1 MSPEAGPRR
10 RARAWF
16 ERIGFAL
23 LLAAVVFGVR
33 FYQQR
38 DLVEG
43 PAPALQGPLLSG
55 PSYDLAA
62 GAATRPVLVY
72 FWASWC
78 PVCRLE
84 QGSISALA
92 DEHRVVTVAMQSGS
106 AAEVSAYLREHG
118 LDWPVIN
125 DPDGLLAARWGVRA
139 TPAFFVVDRE
149 RAIRFREVGYTS
161 GPGLRL
167 RLWLAR

>member
-1 MSPEAGPRR
+1 MSPETGPRR
-10 RARAWF
+10 RGRIWA

-23 LLAAVVFGVR
+23 LLAVVLFGVR
-33 FYQQR
+33 AYQQKTM
-38 DLVEG
+38 VEG
-43 PAPALQGPLLSG
+43 PAPALQAPLLNG
-55 PSYDLAA
+55 AAFDLAA
-62 GAATRPVLVY
+62 SSAARPVLVY

-84 QGSISALA
+84 KGSISALVR
-92 DEHRVVTVAMQSGS
+92 DHTVVTVAMQSGT
-106 AAEVSAYLREHG
+106 AAEVSGYLHEHG

>member
-1 MSPEAGPRR
+1 VSPEAGPRR
-10 RARAWF
+10 RVRVWA

-23 LLAAVVFGVR
+23 LLAAIVFGVR

-38 DLVEG
+38 ALVEG
-43 PAPALQGPLLSG
+43 SAPELRAPLLTGSVF
-55 PSYDLAA
+55 DLAGSA
-62 GAATRPVLVY
+62 DRPVLVY

-84 QGSISALA
+84 QGSISALQR
-92 DEHRVVTVAMQSGS
+92 DHPVVTVAMQSGS
-106 AAEVSAYLREHG
+106 VAEVSAYLREHG

-125 DPDGLLAARWGVRA
+125 DPDGALAARWGVRA
-139 TPAFFVVDRE
+139 TPSFFVVDRE
-149 RAIRFREVGYTS
+149 RTIRFREVGYTS